1 MKGKHRDAVP
11 ERATKSPVSA
21 PITAQDLR
29 ECSAEFKAHL
39 RLAKGGYMVIKRCVE
54 HPTLTVTEGRENRK
68 AKPYRSI
75 MVGDVECATLEE
87 AARLLTQERDVEASR
102 EDIGS

>member
-1 MKGKHRDAVP
+1 MSD
-11 ERATKSPVSA
+11 

-29 ECSAEFKAHL
+29 ECSADFEAHL
-39 RLAKGGYMVIKRCVE
+39 RLAGGGYMFIKRCVE
-54 HPTLTVTEGRENRK
+54 HPSLTVTEGRENRK

-75 MVGDVECATLEE
+75 MVGDEECDTLED